1 MYRNEIIEVISS
13 NNNKELNN
21 WYYPNI
27 KSLTKFLVDKLEP
40 KNILKIE
47 PENNMLNIPSEI
59 PEKVVSKWKSHSMP
73 EYHPISRQKRTTV
86 FHHN

>member
-59 PEKVVSKWKSHSMP
+59 PEKVVSK
-73 EYHPISRQKRTTV
+73 
-86 FHHN
+86 